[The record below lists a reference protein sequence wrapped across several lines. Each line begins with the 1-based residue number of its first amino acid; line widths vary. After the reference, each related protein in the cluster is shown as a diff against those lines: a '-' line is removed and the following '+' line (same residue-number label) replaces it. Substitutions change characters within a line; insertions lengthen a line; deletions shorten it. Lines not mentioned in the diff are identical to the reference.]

1 MQFSVAVSAILSAMA
16 VQTALAATVCVI
28 GFPNWYTISS
38 QIDSATSAGRKRTGW
53 GKDNESCQKQNPN
66 NEIWCLNDK
75 ANYCSRVMK
84 QGTNTPV
91 SATCDADCCDTVTG
105 WGTGCPK

>member
-1 MQFSVAVSAILSAMA
+1 MQFSVAISAILSAMA
-16 VQTALAATVCVI
+16 VQTALAATCDVSGKKENCC
-28 GFPNWYTISS
+28 
-38 QIDSATSAGRKRTGW
+38 W